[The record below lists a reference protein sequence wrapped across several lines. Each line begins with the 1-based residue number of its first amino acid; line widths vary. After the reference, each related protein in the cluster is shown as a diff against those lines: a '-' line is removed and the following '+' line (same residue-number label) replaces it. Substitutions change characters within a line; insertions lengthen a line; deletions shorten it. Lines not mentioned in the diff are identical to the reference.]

1 MQFNEEQIEV
11 FGDFLTKKGF
21 HVKNKNGSVQVLDGY
36 GHRINDNKIS
46 ALWKSTKEY
55 NDKYFPVDIEDL
67 PGLYSSFTEEAQGPD
82 SEDGKMSDAEKILV
96 FLERFY
102 KEYEFR
108 LDKSAF
114 ILFRKGVSRDK
125 QVMIKTAATNTRLYL
140 MADNVPV
147 LPLETCIS
155 LVELQLAE
163 KTENIQEESID
174 AIRYDPTIKERFSFK
189 RWTQKLFSFYGIQ
202 DTKLNRVMWK
212 YFMHG
217 IKRAVYGRC
226 PAEERIFFLVF
237 SRTQG
242 IGKSRLLRHMCDP
255 FPFAFN
261 ESVSLSM
268 FMDRTAIKAFAN
280 GEYALADFQELGLG
294 SKNSSSI
301 SPSDLATTMKAIITM
316 DVFKSRELFTTND
329 TSAKLTT
336 VFASSTN
343 LHISDVIKD
352 EQYRRYFTFNSTLTR
367 EEALKRDW
375 SEVDEFFKNTIYD
388 AYRFLNEDELPS
400 LDDEMSLALRE
411 EQLTYKRRTDLIT
424 QWMDDSGLKLC
435 EFELFEQDR
444 EKYALIEFNSV
455 YQRFA
460 QFLSKNGYSRHSSAR
475 MQQLIAS
482 SIDILP
488 GKGEDGRMYYCIE
501 RGDGK
506 IPGFR
511 PTMI

>member
-1 MQFNEEQIEV
+1 
-11 FGDFLTKKGF
+11 
-21 HVKNKNGSVQVLDGY
+21 
-36 GHRINDNKIS
+36 
-46 ALWKSTKEY
+46 
-55 NDKYFPVDIEDL
+55 
-67 PGLYSSFTEEAQGPD
+67 
-82 SEDGKMSDAEKILV
+82 
-96 FLERFY
+96 
-102 KEYEFR
+102 
-108 LDKSAF
+108 
-114 ILFRKGVSRDK
+114 
-125 QVMIKTAATNTRLYL
+125 
-140 MADNVPV
+140 
-147 LPLETCIS
+147 
-155 LVELQLAE
+155 
-163 KTENIQEESID
+163 
-174 AIRYDPTIKERFSFK
+174 
-189 RWTQKLFSFYGIQ
+189 
-202 DTKLNRVMWK
+202 
-212 YFMHG
+212 
-217 IKRAVYGRC
+217 
-226 PAEERIFFLVF
+226 
-237 SRTQG
+237 
-242 IGKSRLLRHMCDP
+242 
-255 FPFAFN
+255 
-261 ESVSLSM
+261 
-268 FMDRTAIKAFAN
+268 
-280 GEYALADFQELGLG
+280 
-294 SKNSSSI
+294 
-301 SPSDLATTMKAIITM
+301 M
-316 DVFKSRELFTTND
+316 DVFKSCELFTTND

-336 VFASSTN
+336 VFASSTDR
-343 LHISDVIKD
+343 HISVVIKD

-375 SEVDEFFKNTIYD
+375 SEVDEFFKATIYD

-424 QWMDDSGLKLC
+424 QWMTDSGLKLS

>member
-1 MQFNEEQIEV
+1 MNEAFKTWFN
-11 FGDFLTKKGF
+11 KKYTVIRG
-21 HVKNKNGSVQVLDGY
+21 KNGQPSITTPGHKYTPQQIQTAWQSREFEIDGWEYVSV
-36 GHRINDNKIS
+36 N
-46 ALWKSTKEY
+46 E
-55 NDKYFPVDIEDL
+55 IEEFANEL
-67 PGLYSSFTEEAQGPD
+67 MPEAQGPD

-102 KEYEFR
+102 QEYEFR
-108 LDKSAF
+108 LDESAF
-114 ILFRKGVSRDK
+114 ILFRKKVSKDK

-163 KTENIQEESID
+163 KTENIQEEAIN
-174 AIRYDPTIKERFSFK
+174 AIRYDPTVKERFSFK
-189 RWTQKLFSFYGIQ
+189 KWTQKLFSFYGIQ

-217 IKRAVYGRC
+217 IKRAVYGRR

-261 ESVSLSM
+261 ESVNLSM
-268 FMDRTAIKAFAN
+268 FMDRTAIKSFAN

-294 SKNSSSI
+294 SKNSASI

-375 SEVDEFFKNTIYD
+375 SEVDEFFKATIYD

-424 QWMDDSGLKLC
+424 QWMTDSGLKLS

>member
-21 HVKNKNGSVQVLDGY
+21 HVKSKNGSVLVYDGY

-67 PGLYSSFTEEAQGPD
+67 PSIYSNFTEEAQG
-82 SEDGKMSDAEKILV
+82 SDGEGKTSDAEKILL
-96 FLERFY
+96 FLERF
-102 KEYEFR
+102 ERDYEIR
-108 LDKSAF
+108 LVESAF
-114 ILFRKGVSRDK
+114 ILFRRGLQKDK
-125 QVMIKTAATNTRLYL
+125 QVLVKTAATNTRLSL
-140 MADNVPV
+140 MVDNLPV
-147 LPLETCIS
+147 LPVETCVS
-155 LVELQLAE
+155 LVEYQISE
-163 KTENIQEESID
+163 KYENLEQEVIESI
-174 AIRYDPTIKERFSFK
+174 RFDPTIKERFSFK

-217 IKRAVYGRC
+217 VKRAFFGLQ
-226 PAEERIFFLVF
+226 PADERIFFLIF

-242 IGKSRLLRHMCDP
+242 IGKSRLLRHVCDP

-261 ESVSLSM
+261 ESVNLSM
-268 FMDRTAIKAFAN
+268 FMDRTAIKSFAN
-280 GEYALADFQELGLG
+280 GNYALADFQELGLG

-301 SPSDLATTMKAIITM
+301 SMSDLATTMKSIITM
-316 DVFKSRELFTTND
+316 SVFNSRELFTTND
-329 TSAKLTT
+329 TSTLLNT

-343 LHISDVIKD
+343 LHISDVVKD

-367 EEALKRDW
+367 EESLKRDW
-375 SEVDEFFKNTIYD
+375 SEVDDFFKATIYD
-388 AYRFLNEDELPS
+388 AYRFLNENEKPK

-424 QWMDDSGLKLC
+424 QWMNDSGLKLC

-460 QFLSKNGYSRHSSAR
+460 QFLNKNGYSRHSSAR

>member
-1 MQFNEEQIEV
+1 MNEAFQTWFNKKYTVVRGRNGKPSITTPGHKFTPQQIQEAWQSREYEIDGWKYVSVNEIEEFV
-11 FGDFLTKKGF
+11 
-21 HVKNKNGSVQVLDGY
+21 NGLM
-36 GHRINDNKIS
+36 
-46 ALWKSTKEY
+46 
-55 NDKYFPVDIEDL
+55 P
-67 PGLYSSFTEEAQGPD
+67 EAQGSD
-82 SEDGKMSDAEKILV
+82 GDGKMSDAEKILL
-96 FLERFY
+96 FLERLER
-102 KEYEFR
+102 EYEIR
-108 LDKSAF
+108 LKNSAF
-114 ILFRKGVSRDK
+114 ILFRRGVQKDK
-125 QVMIKTAATNTRLYL
+125 QVLVKTAATNTRLLL
-140 MADNVPV
+140 MSENVPV

-155 LVELQLAE
+155 LVELQLSE
-163 KTENIQEESID
+163 KLENLEQEVAESIK
-174 AIRYDPTIKERFSFK
+174 YDPTVKERFSFK
-189 RWTQKLFSFYGIQ
+189 KWTQELFAFYGIQ

-217 IKRAVYGRC
+217 VKRAFFGRR

-261 ESVSLSM
+261 ESVNLSM
-268 FMDRTAIKAFAN
+268 FMDRSAIKSFAN
-280 GEYALADFQELGLG
+280 GNYALADFQELGLG

-301 SPSDLATTMKAIITM
+301 SMSDLATTMKSIITM
-316 DVFKSRELFTTND
+316 DVFHSRELFTTTD
-329 TSAKLTT
+329 TSTLLNT

-343 LHISDVIKD
+343 LHISDVVKD

-388 AYRFLNEDELPS
+388 AYRFLDENEKPK
-400 LDDEMSLALRE
+400 LDSEMSLALRE

-424 QWMDDSGLKLC
+424 QWMNDSGLKLC
-435 EFELFEQDR
+435 DFELFEQDR
-444 EKYALIEFNSV
+444 EKYALIEFNSI

-460 QFLSKNGYSRHSSAR
+460 QFLNKNGYSRHSSAR